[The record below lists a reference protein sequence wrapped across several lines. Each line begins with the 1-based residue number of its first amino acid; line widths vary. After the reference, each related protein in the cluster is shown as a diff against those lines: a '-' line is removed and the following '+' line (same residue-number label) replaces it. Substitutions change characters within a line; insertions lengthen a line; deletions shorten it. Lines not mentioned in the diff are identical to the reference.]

1 MKTLTVTLKQH
12 TPLIHFQHDQ
22 YGATLRVS
30 EVKPKLDKFIIKKV
44 FNDEWEKCKEYLVG
58 YKKSQKEDAT
68 ERRGEEAVLNRALEQ
83 KFEDS
88 KKPFRAL
95 NYKINVEIP
104 NEKREEYLIAS
115 FLNKKEDIPSLE
127 KLGIK
132 SISPTPYFAQE
143 SENKKIIRKYISWGD
158 IKCKGIYWDGDIN
171 LSFYS
176 QHDDLI
182 QYIESHVQA
191 FFLTTNLGTRQTK
204 GFGSFSVINIDES
217 EDKLADN
224 EELIKEYFSIRYKK
238 SVKSSSISNKN
249 KQLNSIFNTI
259 VQDWRLIKSGQIVPK
274 RDDLYKKS
282 KLMLFADKNNVGWD
296 KKYIKGKINNVFKK
310 DDTENYKLL
319 TYHLKNSEND
329 KKYSSYYFFRPLL
342 GFTENYEFLLYN
354 PPLENRNNK
363 MLVSVKNGEVERYKS
378 PILFKVIGETIYLL
392 SNDVDSV
399 IYDKEFKLNVT
410 INEDK
415 RYNKFEIKESL
426 KTTTRD
432 LFNLKDFIDY
442 AMSDNV
448 NLNYM
453 SF

>member
-1 MKTLTVTLKQH
+1 M
-12 TPLIHFQHDQ
+12 
-22 YGATLRVS
+22 
-30 EVKPKLDKFIIKKV
+30 
-44 FNDEWEKCKEYLVG
+44 
-58 YKKSQKEDAT
+58 
-68 ERRGEEAVLNRALEQ
+68 
-83 KFEDS
+83 
-88 KKPFRAL
+88 
-95 NYKINVEIP
+95 
-104 NEKREEYLIAS
+104 
-115 FLNKKEDIPSLE
+115 
-127 KLGIK
+127 
-132 SISPTPYFAQE
+132 
-143 SENKKIIRKYISWGD
+143 
-158 IKCKGIYWDGDIN
+158 
-171 LSFYS
+171 SFYS

-426 KTTTRD
+426 KTPTRD
-432 LFNLKDFIDY
+432 LFNLKEFID
-442 AMSDNV
+442 
-448 NLNYM
+448 
-453 SF
+453 